1 MFRLLL
7 LLLLLLPTGF
17 AHAQFS
23 ANDPLSISLS
33 PEYPRPYETVTITPN
48 STLIDLS
55 AAVVTVSVNGRIVSS
70 DSGVQNI
77 PVNVGGPGEKT
88 TIGVT
93 AKFGGKT
100 YTKTLVIRP
109 ADVSLIVEP
118 VSTSH
123 PFYPGALYLAPQGRV
138 RVIALADLRS
148 SVGARISSNSLV
160 YTWRFGNQ
168 ILQSES
174 GIGKN
179 ILIATG
185 PMRYRDA
192 QISVTVTNADSSV
205 VAGSKTLLQ
214 SVDPLIRI
222 YRSTPLLGVDFDNAL
237 TGSYSLVGSE
247 ESFRGVPYFFGGI
260 PDLAWSVGGQGSG
273 SDKDVTV
280 RTTGTGAGTASLS
293 LTARLT
299 QTHQSVTNT
308 LGIVFG
314 SRKNTNVFGF

>member
-7 LLLLLLPTGF
+7 VLLLLLPTGF

-23 ANDPLSISLS
+23 ASDPLSISLS
-33 PEYPRPYETVTITPN
+33 PEYPRPYETVVVTPS
-48 STLIDLS
+48 STLIDLAS
-55 AAVVTVSVNGRIVSS
+55 AVVTVSVNGRLLSS

-100 YTKTLVIRP
+100 YTKTLVLRP
-109 ADVSLIVEP
+109 ADVSLVVEP

-123 PFYPGALYLAPQGRV
+123 PFYRGALYLAPQGRV

-148 SVGARISSNSLV
+148 SVGSRISPNSLV

-179 ILIATG
+179 ILTATG

-205 VAGSKTLLQ
+205 VAGSTTLLKP
-214 SVDPLIRI
+214 VDPFIYI
-222 YRSTPLLGVDFDNAL
+222 YRSAPLFGVDFDNAL
-237 TGSYSLVGSE
+237 VGSYTLQGTE
-247 ESFRGVPYFFGGI
+247 ESFRGVPYFFGDV

-280 RTTGTGAGTASLS
+280 RTTGSAAGTASLS
-293 LTARLT
+293 LTARLA
-299 QTHQSVTNT
+299 QTHQSVTKS

-314 SRKNTNVFGF
+314 SRKNSNVFGF